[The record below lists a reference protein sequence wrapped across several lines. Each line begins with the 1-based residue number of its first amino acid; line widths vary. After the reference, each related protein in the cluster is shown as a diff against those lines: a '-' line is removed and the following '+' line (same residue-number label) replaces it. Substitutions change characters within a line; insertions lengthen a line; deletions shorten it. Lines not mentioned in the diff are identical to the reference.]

1 MPKKALF
8 MVPMIRSLS
17 KKKKY
22 LPADPAYKGKELYIV
37 YKFDIQREEM
47 VSDGPY
53 LEKSDAYKKMNGF
66 LKKGICSWVVVYNG

>member
-1 MPKKALF
+1 MMRTHF
-8 MVPMIRSLS
+8 

-22 LPADPAYKGKELYIV
+22 LPLDPAYKGKRLYIV

-47 VSDGPY
+47 VSEGPY
-53 LEKSDAYKKMNGF
+53 LEKDDAYNQMNGF